1 MKKGNI
7 FKTMISLALIACLL
21 PMGSV
26 SAQDGLTTS
35 DPVDTVDE
43 NGNESSEKAC
53 YYQRR
58 SGNSYYYQCDNDIGE
73 ITVRARSV
81 SNVNII
87 SVNGPWI
94 ENGLLRVE
102 VEASKQDPEKDG
114 QYMIILQSKDSGEV
128 ASDTFTIDAY
138 VPDPEEPEE
147 PEEPDVPS
155 TPTGNVFMIT
165 EGTKIPTIKV
175 NEETVIEIPITRSER
190 VANNEAQ
197 VSVKLPEGIYF
208 TEIANIQNVEFER
221 RNDYESY
228 IEFKAMANSDV
239 ATGVYPITL
248 TVKYKYDGQNLED
261 TLEFYVKVLG
271 KGDVEDDEVNG
282 KPRIIIDSYSFGGSQ
297 VMGGSPFTLSM
308 NFKNTSTNVDIQNLK
323 ITVQSAAD
331 EETGGVFTPTASSNS
346 FFVDNLAKNSAV
358 TKSIVLMPRSDA
370 KPKSYGVDISF
381 EYEAMLN
388 GELHEFSST
397 ERISIPVVQSDR
409 FEIGEVT
416 TWGDFYVGE
425 MSDIMVN
432 YVNKGKTTINN
443 LEITVESDMLNIPES
458 TTYVGNVESGT
469 SDMFSTSV
477 TALTEG
483 DVTGRVTFKYEDSN
497 GSPVEV
503 VKEFTGTAINMFVD
517 PGTDVPVDP
526 IPEVPEETGT
536 PWWQWALI
544 GVVAVAVIAGGA
556 FFYKK
561 KKKAKMEK
569 EDAAFDDF
577 DEA

>member
-58 SGNSYYYQCDNDIGE
+58 SGNSYYYQCDNDIDE

-128 ASDTFTIDAY
+128 ASDTFTIDGY
-138 VPDPEEPEE
+138 VPDEPDPE

>member
-35 DPVDTVDE
+35 DPDDTVEE

-58 SGNSYYYQCDNDIGE
+58 SGNSYYYQCDNDIDE

-102 VEASKQDPEKDG
+102 VEASKQDPEKEG
-114 QYMIILQSKDSGEV
+114 QYMIILQSKNSGEV

-425 MSDIMVN
+425 MSDIMIN

>member
-58 SGNSYYYQCDNDIGE
+58 SGNSYYYQCDNDIDE

-128 ASDTFTIDAY
+128 ASDTFTIDGY
-138 VPDPEEPEE
+138 VPDEPDPE

-388 GELHEFSST
+388 CELHEFSST

>member
-26 SAQDGLTTS
+26 NADDGETGTS
-35 DPVDTVDE
+35 P
-43 NGNESSEKAC
+43 AC
-53 YYQRR
+53 YFQGN
-58 SGNSYYYQCDNDIGE
+58 SGNR
-73 ITVRARSV
+73 ITFNCYD
-81 SNVNII
+81 SNLNSENSSFTAKIQVISNISSI
-87 SVNGPWI
+87 SVNSISVSGGVVTVNTSVSRDTSKPSSYRI
-94 ENGLLRVE
+94 ELYNF
-102 VEASKQDPEKDG
+102 G
-114 QYMIILQSKDSGEV
+114 QLVGEE
-128 ASDTFTIDAY
+128 TINIDAIIN
-138 VPDPEEPEE
+138 DPEEPEE

-308 NFKNTSTNVDIQNLK
+308 NFKNTSTNVDIKNLK

>member
-26 SAQDGLTTS
+26 SAQDGLPTS
-35 DPVDTVDE
+35 DPDDTVEE

-58 SGNSYYYQCDNDIGE
+58 SGNSYYYQCDNDIDG

-102 VEASKQDPEKDG
+102 VEASKQDPEKEG
-114 QYMIILQSKDSGEV
+114 QYMIILQSKNSGEV

-271 KGDVEDDEVNG
+271 KGDVEDDEV
-282 KPRIIIDSYSFGGSQ
+282 
-297 VMGGSPFTLSM
+297 
-308 NFKNTSTNVDIQNLK
+308 
-323 ITVQSAAD
+323 
-331 EETGGVFTPTASSNS
+331 
-346 FFVDNLAKNSAV
+346 
-358 TKSIVLMPRSDA
+358 
-370 KPKSYGVDISF
+370 
-381 EYEAMLN
+381 
-388 GELHEFSST
+388 
-397 ERISIPVVQSDR
+397 
-409 FEIGEVT
+409 
-416 TWGDFYVGE
+416 
-425 MSDIMVN
+425 
-432 YVNKGKTTINN
+432 
-443 LEITVESDMLNIPES
+443 
-458 TTYVGNVESGT
+458 
-469 SDMFSTSV
+469 
-477 TALTEG
+477 
-483 DVTGRVTFKYEDSN
+483 
-497 GSPVEV
+497 
-503 VKEFTGTAINMFVD
+503 
-517 PGTDVPVDP
+517 
-526 IPEVPEETGT
+526 
-536 PWWQWALI
+536 
-544 GVVAVAVIAGGA
+544 
-556 FFYKK
+556 
-561 KKKAKMEK
+561 
-569 EDAAFDDF
+569 
-577 DEA
+577 

>member
-1 MKKGNI
+1 
-7 FKTMISLALIACLL
+7 
-21 PMGSV
+21 
-26 SAQDGLTTS
+26 
-35 DPVDTVDE
+35 
-43 NGNESSEKAC
+43 
-53 YYQRR
+53 
-58 SGNSYYYQCDNDIGE
+58 
-73 ITVRARSV
+73 
-81 SNVNII
+81 
-87 SVNGPWI
+87 
-94 ENGLLRVE
+94 
-102 VEASKQDPEKDG
+102 
-114 QYMIILQSKDSGEV
+114 
-128 ASDTFTIDAY
+128 
-138 VPDPEEPEE
+138 
-147 PEEPDVPS
+147 
-155 TPTGNVFMIT
+155 
-165 EGTKIPTIKV
+165 
-175 NEETVIEIPITRSER
+175 
-190 VANNEAQ
+190 
-197 VSVKLPEGIYF
+197 
-208 TEIANIQNVEFER
+208 
-221 RNDYESY
+221 
-228 IEFKAMANSDV
+228 MANSDV

-358 TKSIVLMPRSDA
+358 TKSIVLMPPSDA

-469 SDMFSTSV
+469 SAMFSTSV

>member
-58 SGNSYYYQCDNDIGE
+58 SGNSYYYQCDNDIDE

-128 ASDTFTIDAY
+128 ASDTFTIDGY
-138 VPDPEEPEE
+138 VPDEPDPE

-544 GVVAVAVIAGGA
+544 GVVAVAVIVGGA